1 MTTRDVGGVR
11 DGYHSVNAYLVV
23 EGVERL
29 VAFLEQVFDA
39 KERGNREI
47 AADATIAHA
56 EVVIGDSVLM
66 LSESSSKYP
75 SRPSVLFAYVADVD
89 RVFECAIDAGASPIL
104 SPEDQP
110 WAIASP
116 ASTTRMTI
124 AGGSRPRSTEVF
136 EPPG

>member
-1 MTTRDVGGVR
+1 VTTRDFGGVR

-104 SPEDQP
+104 SPEDQTWGDRVAGFYDP
-110 WAIASP
+110 HDNRWWIA
-116 ASTTRMTI
+116 TQKY
-124 AGGSRPRSTEVF
+124 GGV
-136 EPPG
+136 